1 MEKSMKGMRA
11 DGLCGAH
18 AGQPSGC
25 LAGTAPASDA
35 VKWGV
40 HGPAGLFLLHTCLRL
55 SRKYAEPW
63 EFHISLVLSNKR
75 PISLL
80 LGTRSPG

>member
-1 MEKSMKGMRA
+1 MRD
-11 DGLCGAH
+11 DGLRGAH
-18 AGQPSGC
+18 AGELSGC
-25 LAGTAPASDA
+25 LSGPAPASDA

-40 HGPAGLFLLHTCLRL
+40 HGPAGLFLPHTCLRL

-63 EFHISLVLSNKR
+63 EFHISLVLSNKW